1 MEIPLLSNIVIIFGL
16 SIAVLLLCYRLHVP
30 AIVGYL
36 LTGVV
41 AGPHGLGLIGD
52 AREVE
57 LLAEIG
63 VVMLLFTIGIEF
75 SLKSLV
81 RIKRSALIGGPLQV
95 LATLTAAFFIVREL
109 GLSWR
114 ESIFVGFL
122 ISLSST
128 AIVLKLF
135 QESATVDSPH
145 GSAALG
151 ILIFQDIIIV
161 PMILLTPL
169 LAGSSGNL
177 FQSLLVLSAKG
188 IGILLLAFISARWIV
203 PTVMYQVARTRSREL
218 FLLSIVALCLGV
230 AWLTHHIGLS
240 LALGA
245 FLAGLILSESEYSGQ
260 ALGSILPFRDVFM
273 SFFFISIGMLLD
285 VGFLLQRPGLV
296 AVIALCVLSLK
307 AIIAGSTG
315 VLLGFPLRTTILV
328 GLALSQI
335 GEFSFILS
343 RSGIEYGLLPAFT
356 YQLFLVVS
364 VLTMAATPFV
374 LALGYRAADLALH
387 LPLPKR
393 LKAGLY
399 FAPGA
404 ASTET
409 KIHQKDHLIIVG
421 YGLNGRNVARSA
433 RAAGIPYVIIEMNPE
448 TVKAEKSKGEPIYF
462 GDAIQEAVLA
472 RAKIKDARA
481 LVVVISDLTATR
493 RIIEIARRL
502 NPMLYII
509 ARTRFVQEMKHLYD
523 LGAHEVIPEEFET
536 SVEIFTRVLV
546 KYLIPTDEIER
557 FTAEVRADGYEML
570 RSLSKDPTSLTDL
583 KFHIPDIEISA
594 LRVHPSSPLVGKS
607 PAQIQLRKKYGVTL
621 LAIRRNSKILS
632 DIGGRTR
639 FRADDILVLLAQPH
653 KITAIKGLFRK
664 PEEEGMK
671 NQF

>member
-36 LTGVV
+36 LTGVM
-41 AGPHGLGLIGD
+41 AGPHGLGLIGE

-57 LLAEIG
+57 ILAEIG
-63 VVMLLFTIGIEF
+63 VVLLLFSIGIEF

-95 LATLTAAFFIVREL
+95 IATVVAASLLSRKL

-114 ESIFVGFL
+114 ESIFMGFL

-145 GSAALG
+145 GSTTLG

-169 LAGSSGNL
+169 LAGSTGNIAR
-177 FQSLLVLSAKG
+177 SLLILSVKG
-188 IGILLLAFISARWIV
+188 IGIILLVIICARWVV
-203 PTVMYQVARTRSREL
+203 PYLMYQIARTRSREL
-218 FLLSIVALCLGV
+218 FLLSIVALCLGI

-260 ALGSILPFRDVFM
+260 ALGNILPFRDVFT

-285 VGFLLQRPGLV
+285 VGFLLQRPGLI

-307 AIIAGSTG
+307 AIIAGSTA

-343 RSGIEYGLLPAFT
+343 RSGIEYGLLPATT
-356 YQLFLVVS
+356 YQVFLVVS
-364 VLTMAATPFV
+364 VITMAATPFLLV
-374 LALGYRAADLALH
+374 LGPHAADLALRV
-387 LPLPKR
+387 PLPRR

-399 FAPGA
+399 FAPTIT
-404 ASTET
+404 STET
-409 KIHQKDHLIIVG
+409 KVHQKNHLIIVG
-421 YGLNGRNVARSA
+421 FGLNGRNVARSA
-433 RAAGIPYVIIEMNPE
+433 RAVEIPYVIIEMNPE
-448 TVKAEKSKGEPIYF
+448 TVRAEKSKGEPIYF
-462 GDAIQEAVLA
+462 GDAIQEAVLTHA
-472 RAKIKDARA
+472 RVKDARV
-481 LVVVISDLTATR
+481 LVVVISDPTATR
-493 RIIEIARRL
+493 RIIEIARKL

-509 ARTRFVQEMKHLYD
+509 ARTRFVQEMKHLYE
-523 LGAHEVIPEEFET
+523 LGANEVIPEEFET
-536 SVEIFTRVLV
+536 SVEIFTRVLG
-546 KYLIPTDEIER
+546 KYLIPRDEIEK
-557 FTAEVRADGYEML
+557 FTTEVRADGYEML
-570 RSLSKDPTSLTDL
+570 RSLPKESASFSDL
-583 KFHIPDIEISA
+583 KIHLPDFEISTF
-594 LRVHPSSPLVGKS
+594 RVNQESPLVGKTL
-607 PAQIQLRKKYGVTL
+607 AQIHLRKELGVTL
-621 LAIRRNSKILS
+621 LAIHRDSQIISDPGGDTKFCANDVLVIL
-632 DIGGRTR
+632 
-639 FRADDILVLLAQPH
+639 APAH
-653 KITAIKGLFRK
+653 KIAGITGLFHDLDK
-664 PEEEGMK
+664 GS
-671 NQF
+671 

>member
-36 LTGVV
+36 LTGVM
-41 AGPHGLGLIGD
+41 AGPHGLGLIGE

-57 LLAEIG
+57 ILAEIG
-63 VVMLLFTIGIEF
+63 VVLLLFTIGIEF

-95 LATLTAAFFIVREL
+95 IATVVAASLISRKF

-114 ESIFVGFL
+114 ESIFMGFL

-135 QESATVDSPH
+135 QESAMVDSPH
-145 GSAALG
+145 GSIALG

-169 LAGSSGNL
+169 LAGSTGNL
-177 FQSLLVLSAKG
+177 AKSLLILSVKG
-188 IGILLLAFISARWIV
+188 IGIILLVIIGARWVV
-203 PTVMYQVARTRSREL
+203 PYLMYQIARTRSRKL
-218 FLLSIVALCLGV
+218 FLLSIVALCLGI

-260 ALGSILPFRDVFM
+260 ALGNILPFRDVFA

-285 VGFLLQRPGLV
+285 VGFLFQRPGLI

-307 AIIAGSTG
+307 AIIAGSTA

-343 RSGIEYGLLPAFT
+343 RSGIEYGLLPATT

-374 LALGYRAADLALH
+374 LALGSRAADLALQ
-387 LPLPKR
+387 LPLPRR

-399 FAPGA
+399 FVPTIT
-404 ASTET
+404 SIET

-421 YGLNGRNVARSA
+421 FGLNGRNVARSA

-448 TVKAEKSKGEPIYF
+448 TVRAEKSKGEPIYF

-472 RAKIKDARA
+472 HARIKGARV
-481 LVVVISDLTATR
+481 LVVVISDPTATR

-502 NPMLYII
+502 NPTLYII
-509 ARTRFVQEMKHLYD
+509 ARTRFLQEMKHLYE
-523 LGAHEVIPEEFET
+523 LGANEVIPEEFET

-546 KYLIPTDEIER
+546 KYLMPRDEIEK

-570 RSLSKDPTSLTDL
+570 RSLSKEPTSFSDL
-583 KFHIPDIEISA
+583 KIHLPDFEISTF
-594 LRVHPSSPLVGKS
+594 RVSQKSPLAGKTL
-607 PAQIQLRKKYGVTL
+607 AQIQLRKKFGVTL
-621 LAIRRNSKILS
+621 LAIHRDSQIIS
-632 DIGGRTR
+632 DPGGDTK
-639 FRADDILVLLAQPH
+639 FCANDVLVLLGPPN
-653 KITAIKGLFRK
+653 KIAAITRLFHDSDKGS
-664 PEEEGMK
+664 
-671 NQF
+671 

>member
-36 LTGVV
+36 LTGVM
-41 AGPHGLGLIGD
+41 AGPHGLGLIGE

-57 LLAEIG
+57 ILAEIG
-63 VVMLLFTIGIEF
+63 VVWLLFTIGIEF

-95 LATLTAAFFIVREL
+95 ITTVVAASLLSWKF

-114 ESIFVGFL
+114 ESIFMGFL

-145 GSAALG
+145 GSTALG

-169 LAGSSGNL
+169 LAGSTGNL
-177 FQSLLVLSAKG
+177 AKSLLILSVKG
-188 IGILLLAFISARWIV
+188 IGIILLVIISARWVV
-203 PTVMYQVARTRSREL
+203 PYLMYQIARTRSREL
-218 FLLSIVALCLGV
+218 FLLSIVALCLGI

-260 ALGSILPFRDVFM
+260 VLGNILPFRDVFT

-285 VGFLLQRPGLV
+285 VGFLLQRPGLI

-307 AIIAGSTG
+307 AIIAGFTA

-343 RSGIEYGLLPAFT
+343 RSGIENGLLPSTT
-356 YQLFLVVS
+356 YQVFLVVS
-364 VLTMAATPFV
+364 VITMAATPFL
-374 LALGYRAADLALH
+374 LALGPHAADLALRV
-387 LPLPKR
+387 PLPRR

-399 FAPGA
+399 FAPSIT
-404 ASTET
+404 STET

-421 YGLNGRNVARSA
+421 FGLNGRNVARSA
-433 RAAGIPYVIIEMNPE
+433 RAVGIPYVIIEMNPE
-448 TVKAEKSKGEPIYF
+448 TVRTEKSKGEPIYF
-462 GDAIQEAVLA
+462 GDAIQEAVLTYA
-472 RAKIKDARA
+472 RVKDARV
-481 LVVVISDLTATR
+481 LVVVISDPTATR

-509 ARTRFVQEMKHLYD
+509 ARTRFVQEMKHLYE
-523 LGAHEVIPEEFET
+523 LGANEVIPEEFET
-536 SVEIFTRVLV
+536 SVEIFTRVLG
-546 KYLIPTDEIER
+546 KYLIPRDEIEK
-557 FTAEVRADGYEML
+557 FTTEVRADGYEML
-570 RSLSKDPTSLTDL
+570 RSLPKESASFSDL
-583 KFHIPDIEISA
+583 KIHLPDFEISTF
-594 LRVHPSSPLVGKS
+594 RVNQESPLVGKTL
-607 PAQIQLRKKYGVTL
+607 AQIQLRKELGVTL
-621 LAIRRNSKILS
+621 LAIHRDSQIIS
-632 DIGGRTR
+632 DPGGDTK
-639 FRADDILVLLAQPH
+639 FCANDVLVLLGPAY
-653 KITAIKGLFRK
+653 KIAGITSLFHDLDKGS
-664 PEEEGMK
+664 
-671 NQF
+671 